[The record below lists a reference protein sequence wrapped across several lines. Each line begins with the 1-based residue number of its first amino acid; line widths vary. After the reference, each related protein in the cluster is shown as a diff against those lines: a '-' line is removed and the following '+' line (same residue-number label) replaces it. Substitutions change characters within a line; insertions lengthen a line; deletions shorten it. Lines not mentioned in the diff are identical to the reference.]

1 MERYIFIHGS
11 ASGQSAL
18 SLSRESDNLCTEISK
33 WYFEKRES
41 RVKGLTVPC
50 AMFVE
55 LYQANNGK
63 RYCLYSYVCNACVGP
78 EPNFRPGQYFAAT
91 IALQDSYCT
100 CPSRIYDLLSSAYS
114 QLIRNKIIADRVI
127 SGGKEYRN
135 VYKIGQ
141 FRDQSEYL
149 TDFLNKISV
158 FFDEDCLNFCQPL
171 PKSINLPLPWN
182 GQSMVRMVQNRPEV
196 LPWNGEIIHSKECDA
211 ITSAEKLWRDGRVY
225 VSGDASLMADSVQ
238 ILQKK
243 NAELEKKIEGL
254 EYKVNNPAPNPKDKK
269 DIANLQAENAQLKN
283 NLKKANDEKEGLEK
297 ENEEL
302 ITTFEGLSQLI
313 SKQKA
318 KTNKQLGRINNQ
330 FSDETHNSKG
340 WKRWVKV
347 SLLLLVFLFTLA
359 NLVFNIWFFR
369 NSSSNSGEIG
379 QTKVVDTIVVE
390 ESNSNSTDSVQ
401 NLTVNASSNQ
411 GGRGDSGANSA
422 TKGEM
427 SGATTESKPCP
438 KYGLTITDSE
448 GKSVES
454 VIKGQ
459 VITAKVS
466 NPNQGL
472 CWRLD
477 GVKKVNSSDV
487 NLISLEVVKDSD
499 YITIGYGDPNDY
511 KKRERK
517 SLKIINN

>member
-55 LYQANNGK
+55 LYQANNHK
-63 RYCLYSYVCNACVGP
+63 RYCLYSFVCNECFGP
-78 EPNFRPGQYFAAT
+78 EPYLRPGQYFAAT

-340 WKRWVKV
+340 WKHWIKV
-347 SLLLLVFLFTLA
+347 PLLLFIFLLTLA
-359 NLVFNIWFFR
+359 NLFFNIWFFR
-369 NSSSNSGEIG
+369 NSSSNIGESG
-379 QTKVVDTIVVE
+379 QVKDSVKVE
-390 ESNSNSTDSVQ
+390 EQCSGSQELCQDSIVEV
-401 NLTVNASSNQ
+401 TSNQ
-411 GGRGDSGANSA
+411 GDAKGSDTMSTTTGENNGAIARPIQSPN
-422 TKGEM
+422 
-427 SGATTESKPCP
+427 
-438 KYGLTITDSE
+438 YGLTITDEQGNQIS
-448 GKSVES
+448 SVS
-454 VIKGQ
+454 KGQ
-459 VITAKVS
+459 VIKAKVS
-466 NPNQGL
+466 NPGNGL
-472 CWRLD
+472 DWKTA
-477 GVKKVNSSDV
+477 GVEKVNSSDV
-487 NLISLEVVKDSD
+487 NPILLRVVNESGS
-499 YITIGYGDPNDY
+499 ITIGYGDPNDQH
-511 KKRERK
+511 KRQRK